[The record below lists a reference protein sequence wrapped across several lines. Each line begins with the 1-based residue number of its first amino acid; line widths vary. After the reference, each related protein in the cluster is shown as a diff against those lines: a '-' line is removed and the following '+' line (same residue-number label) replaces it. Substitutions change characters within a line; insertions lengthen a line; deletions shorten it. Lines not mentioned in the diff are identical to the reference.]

1 MALQSEVSPHL
12 VGDSNKVTQI
22 EGDTKRSSIKQNTN
36 RFFSQNITLVFFFL
50 IGRGEV
56 LVEINIYPYV
66 R

>member
-36 RFFSQNITLVFFFL
+36 RFFSQNITLVFFFNWE
-50 IGRGEV
+50 G
-56 LVEINIYPYV
+56 
-66 R
+66 